1 MSQLYQ
7 RLTFESYLCFYF
19 LIPWRQSKYC
29 SLCHT
34 GAFHGFTQTLHSIS
48 SSLSLHFIVQTFPDC
63 NFSPPLRRKTE
74 NRCTLSYSPLPTRE
88 CYSHSP
94 SFLLLPSL
102 LKFLLP
108 NMSSALSCLLQ
119 ERQQYT

>member
-1 MSQLYQ
+1 
-7 RLTFESYLCFYF
+7 
-19 LIPWRQSKYC
+19 
-29 SLCHT
+29 
-34 GAFHGFTQTLHSIS
+34 
-48 SSLSLHFIVQTFPDC
+48 LHFIVQTFPDC

-119 ERQQYT
+119 ERQQYTWRQYKVGDFSPTNSWNTAPAVSHWLVPFLLTGPPMEELEKVPKELKTSATL